1 MDERRKRK
9 TTEFLVKWEKGGARA
24 DDNMWEPLE
33 HVKEHL
39 EARLRPRGGLAHQHE
54 ISVKRES
61 AARSVSPGT
70 VARSPRENIV

>member
-39 EARLRPRGGLAHQHE
+39 EAFASSWRARA
-54 ISVKRES
+54 S
-61 AARSVSPGT
+61 A
-70 VARSPRENIV
+70 